1 MNSAI
6 IFDMDGTLYQTNLIL
21 EPALEATFEQLR
33 KNGQWTGTTP
43 IEKYRQIMGVPLPVV
58 WETLCPDH
66 TAEIRQESNKLFQL
80 ALIEQITSGNGA
92 LYDDV
97 EHTLENL
104 SKNYPLFIASNGQTE
119 YLQAIAETYQLTKW
133 IKGIYSIDLIASGNK
148 SELVAT
154 VLKENNIQRG
164 FVVGDRSSD
173 IQAALDNHLI
183 SIGVRFDFSQESE
196 LEKAHYT
203 VNRFDEIN
211 KIIEHAL
218 NTNAL
223 D

>member
-1 MNSAI
+1 MDSAI

-21 EPALEATFEQLR
+21 EPALEATFEKLR
-33 KNGQWTGTTP
+33 KKGQWTGATP

-58 WETLCPDH
+58 WETLCPEH
-66 TAEIRQESNKLFQL
+66 TAEIRLESNRLFQL
-80 ALIEQITSGNGA
+80 ALIEQIASGNGA
-92 LYDDV
+92 LYDEV
-97 EHTLENL
+97 EHTLEKL

-119 YLQAIAETYQLTKW
+119 YLQAIADTYQLTKW
-133 IKGIYSIDLIASGNK
+133 FKGIYSIDLIASGNK

-154 VLKENNIQRG
+154 ILKENNIQRG

-173 IQAALDNHLI
+173 IQSAFDNHLI
-183 SIGVRFDFSQESE
+183 SIGVRFDFSQEAE

-211 KIIEHAL
+211 KIIEYEL
-218 NTNAL
+218 NTNFR
-223 D
+223 